1 MIHAVGSLHPA
12 TPRSSD
18 GHRLAPGGCRDAPSM
33 TCKLQRRLKRSIVY
47 NQFTKETGGHPAY
60 SRLRVSIMRA
70 FPPCVTNTLRC
81 AVLMLVVIGLLFSI
95 SAASPESR
103 QALPAYVP
111 LSHSYPSAADH
122 NQGAVTDSESSTCNA
137 SGVTCRIGDVRGVG
151 RARLFSQC
159 GQDQYVAERF
169 GLTERGGFFVE
180 MGARDGLDDSNT
192 KFFEETLGWRGLLVE
207 ARPAFAE
214 PLSWNRPRAYV
225 LHGAIARH
233 ANCTYYDVRTPA
245 GAIEPGWSGL
255 VPNKVPTGGFLVP
268 YLVRCYELDPVL
280 QLLKVAQIDYFSL
293 DVEGAELSIL
303 ETLRWDR
310 INIGVLGVESS
321 DASDARVRRLLRAH
335 GLQRVQPPP
344 PMQVKDGYGG
354 SIAGYPPENAPQP
367 CWPDHFYVNTSWPR
381 FRHFGITTD
390 YDTTTAGRVFRR

>member
-1 MIHAVGSLHPA
+1 
-12 TPRSSD
+12 
-18 GHRLAPGGCRDAPSM
+18 
-33 TCKLQRRLKRSIVY
+33 
-47 NQFTKETGGHPAY
+47 
-60 SRLRVSIMRA
+60 MRA

-233 ANCTYYDVRTPA
+233 TNCTYYDVRTPA

-310 INIGVLGVESS
+310 INIGVLGIESS

-354 SIAGYPPENAPQP
+354 SIVGYPPENAPQP

>member
-1 MIHAVGSLHPA
+1 MTRFRARSLPISVKPA
-12 TPRSSD
+12 SFFGAWRWRTPHTANS
-18 GHRLAPGGCRDAPSM
+18 G
-33 TCKLQRRLKRSIVY
+33 
-47 NQFTKETGGHPAY
+47 
-60 SRLRVSIMRA
+60 LRAAIMRG

-95 SAASPESR
+95 SAVSPESR

-354 SIAGYPPENAPQP
+354 SIVGYPPENAPQP

-390 YDTTTAGRVFRR
+390 YDPTTAGRVFRR